1 MSIIWQLAEH
11 ITLAVRKSWRSI
23 HPGAHVGVHLILW
36 VLAIFV
42 VLGLSVSLAG
52 ELDNYTVDPDCI
64 EDSDYSGGYYSSYGQ
79 TYCYYNTFPSQAA
92 ANKYFRMLEA
102 LTVFSVFLLIAH
114 FTLFILACFETDRRR
129 KFEKTRQ
136 VVYLVA
142 SQGPV
147 DGRTYYTPL
156 PYQALGS
163 HNRGSILPPQP
174 AHQHQNQHHQQGNAD
189 PGPHGYYAPPAGVLP
204 GTAA

>member
-1 MSIIWQLAEH
+1 MGI
-11 ITLAVRKSWRSI
+11 
-23 HPGAHVGVHLILW
+23 HLILW

-42 VLGLSVSLAG
+42 VLGLAASLAI
-52 ELDNYTVDPDCI
+52 ELDQYTIDPDCVN
-64 EDSDYSGGYYSSYGQ
+64 DSNYPIGYYTSNGQITCDYS
-79 TYCYYNTFPSQAA
+79 TFPSQAA
-92 ANKYFRMLEA
+92 ANKYFRLLEA
-102 LTVFSVFLLIAH
+102 LTVFSVFLLICH
-114 FTLFILACFETDRRR
+114 FTLFVLACVETDRRR
-129 KFEKTRQ
+129 KFDKTRQ

-147 DGRTYYTPL
+147 DGRTYYTQL
-156 PYQALGS
+156 PTQAFG
-163 HNRGSILPPQP
+163 RGSILPPQP